1 MDLLKTLLVYM
12 TMVYASSVQ
21 SMPDAEAYM
30 ATVSTPTPAVT
41 ATAEPTPRPTAVPT
55 VEVSVNPDYH
65 TIQTGDKGDEVL
77 RLQQALAEY
86 GYYEGELDGRFGQQ
100 TRRAVERFQYSHGL
114 TADGIAGRN
123 TLSVLY
129 DSGKVRRADYWQ
141 SSVTPT
147 PSPSPTPSPTD
158 TPVPSPSPTAAPTDT
173 PAPAVA
179 ATEAPVTVL
188 EPMEGW
194 IITVDGQTVL
204 GENEAA
210 LPPCR
215 SEDGALYLPLREILL
230 SHGVTILPSDSMDNP
245 GYAFALGGSLYR
257 LSYGLNQAGTPIHL
271 EITLNGVR
279 QLLKVRDIRAYGEG
293 LYIPAE
299 TIDGLL
305 GISAAEDE
313 SGSAVTVTF
322 PADE

>member
-100 TRRAVERFQYSHGL
+100 TRRAVDRFQYSHGL
-114 TADGIAGRN
+114 PADGIAGRN

-129 DSGKVRRADYWQ
+129 DSGKVRRAGYW
-141 SSVTPT
+141 
-147 PSPSPTPSPTD
+147 
-158 TPVPSPSPTAAPTDT
+158 
-173 PAPAVA
+173 
-179 ATEAPVTVL
+179 
-188 EPMEGW
+188 
-194 IITVDGQTVL
+194 
-204 GENEAA
+204 
-210 LPPCR
+210 
-215 SEDGALYLPLREILL
+215 
-230 SHGVTILPSDSMDNP
+230 
-245 GYAFALGGSLYR
+245 
-257 LSYGLNQAGTPIHL
+257 
-271 EITLNGVR
+271 
-279 QLLKVRDIRAYGEG
+279 
-293 LYIPAE
+293 
-299 TIDGLL
+299 
-305 GISAAEDE
+305 
-313 SGSAVTVTF
+313 
-322 PADE
+322 

>member
-21 SMPDAEAYM
+21 SMPDAEDYM

-147 PSPSPTPSPTD
+147 PSPSPTPAPTD
-158 TPVPSPSPTAAPTDT
+158 TPAPSPSPTAAPTDT

-194 IITVDGQTVL
+194 TITVDGDRPWRKR
-204 GENEAA
+204 GGAPA
-210 LPPCR
+210 LPQRRRRAVPAPAGNSAQSR
-215 SEDGALYLPLREILL
+215 RYHP
-230 SHGVTILPSDSMDNP
+230 
-245 GYAFALGGSLYR
+245 AFG
-257 LSYGLNQAGTPIHL
+257 
-271 EITLNGVR
+271 
-279 QLLKVRDIRAYGEG
+279 
-293 LYIPAE
+293 
-299 TIDGLL
+299 
-305 GISAAEDE
+305 
-313 SGSAVTVTF
+313 
-322 PADE
+322 